1 MHDETGRASVTIRPL
16 TTAEVDAAVAVFA
29 SIAEEGLWV
38 GTEGGFDRDNRAV
51 AFRTSIESPA
61 TNRLLAVV
69 TDGGEIIGTGHAQLA
84 PYGVVDIGMA
94 LADGWR
100 GQGIGGRLVDELLVE
115 CRDLGG
121 HKAALS
127 VFPHNARALALY
139 RSRGFVEEGRL
150 VRHYRRQS
158 GEVWDAV
165 IMGLQLDPTIPG
177 SPHPDNALVS

>member
-1 MHDETGRASVTIRPL
+1 MPTVTIRRM
-16 TTAEVDAAVAVFA
+16 TDADVDDAIETFGSVAD
-29 SIAEEGLWV
+29 EGLWV
-38 GTEGGFDRDNRAV
+38 GTEGGFNRDRRATN
-51 AFRTSIESPA
+51 FRESIESPS
-61 TNRLLAVV
+61 TNRLLVVV
-69 TDGGEIIGTGHAQLA
+69 TADGEIIGTGHAQLA

-100 GQGIGGRLVDELLVE
+100 GQGIGGRLVDQLLRE
-115 CRDLGG
+115 CRDLGA

-150 VRHYRRQS
+150 VHHYRRQN
-158 GEVWDAV
+158 GEVWDAIV
-165 IMGLQLDPTIPG
+165 MGLQLDPTIPG